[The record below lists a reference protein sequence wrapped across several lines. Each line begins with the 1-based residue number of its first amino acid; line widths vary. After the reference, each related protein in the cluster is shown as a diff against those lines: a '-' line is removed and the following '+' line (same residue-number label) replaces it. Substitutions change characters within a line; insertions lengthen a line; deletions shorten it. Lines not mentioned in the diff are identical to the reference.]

1 MGSLYLVATPIGNL
15 QDITFRAIEVLK
27 SVDMIAAEDTRQ
39 TMNLLSHFDIHTKLT
54 SYHEFNKETKT
65 ASLVDY
71 LADHDLAVV
80 SDAGT
85 PALND
90 PGYEIVK
97 EAVSRGIRVI
107 PIPGPSAPL
116 AALTA
121 SGLPTDRFLFIGYL
135 PRKHTER
142 LKLLHEIESHPY
154 TLVMLETP
162 HRLVDALIDLRQAL
176 GNRKIVLGRELT
188 KKFEEFIRLDLND
201 ADEYYLT
208 REPRGEY
215 TLIVEGAS
223 SSDQEVWG
231 QAEVEGEVRRRMEEP
246 YQSRILAKEVA
257 ALSGWNSK
265 DVYTLIHENRK

>member
-27 SVDMIAAEDTRQ
+27 SVDLIAAEDTRQ
-39 TMNLLSHFDIHTKLT
+39 TLNLLSHFDIHTKLT
-54 SYHEFNKETKT
+54 SYHEYNKETKT
-65 ASLVDY
+65 NSLVEY
-71 LADHDLAVV
+71 MADHDLAIV

-97 EAVSRGIRVI
+97 EAVLRGIRVI

-121 SGLPTDRFLFIGYL
+121 SGLPTDRFLYVGYL

-142 LKLLHEIESHPY
+142 LKLLHDIEAHPY

-162 HRLVDALIDLRQAL
+162 HRLVDALVDLRQAL
-176 GNRKIVLGRELT
+176 GNRKIVLCREMT
-188 KKFEEFIRLDLND
+188 KKFEEFIRLDLEE
-201 ADEYYLT
+201 ADEYFLT
-208 REPRGEY
+208 HEPRGEF
-215 TLIVEGAS
+215 TLIVAGVS
-223 SSDQEVWG
+223 DTDQELWP
-231 QAEVEGEVRRRMEEP
+231 QEEVEGEVRRRMEEP
-246 YQSRILAKEVA
+246 FQARILAKEVA

-265 DVYTLIHENRK
+265 DVYTIIYENRK

>member
-1 MGSLYLVATPIGNL
+1 MGSLFLVATPIGNL

-27 SVDMIAAEDTRQ
+27 TVDMIAAEDTRN

-54 SYHEFNKETKT
+54 SYHEYNKDTKT
-65 ASLVDY
+65 ATLADY
-71 LADHDLAVV
+71 LVDHDLAIV

-97 EAVSRGIRVI
+97 EAIARGIRVI

-121 SGLPTDRFLFIGYL
+121 SGLPTDQFLYIGYL

-162 HRLVDALIDLRQAL
+162 HRLVDALVDLRQAL
-176 GNRKIVLGRELT
+176 GNRKIVMARELT

-201 ADEYYLT
+201 ADEYFLT
-208 REPRGEY
+208 HEARGEF
-215 TLIVEGAS
+215 TLIIEGAS
-223 SSDQEVWG
+223 SSSQEMWG

-246 YQSRILAKEVA
+246 YQSRILAKEIA

-265 DVYTLIHENRK
+265 DIYTIIHENRK

>member
-1 MGSLYLVATPIGNL
+1 MDL
-15 QDITFRAIEVLK
+15 
-27 SVDMIAAEDTRQ
+27 IAAEDTRQ

-54 SYHEFNKETKT
+54 SYHEYNKETKT
-65 ASLVDY
+65 NSLVEY
-71 LADHDLAVV
+71 MADHDLAIV

-97 EAVSRGIRVI
+97 EAVLRGIRVI

-121 SGLPTDRFLFIGYL
+121 SGLPTDRFLYVGYL

-142 LKLLHEIESHPY
+142 LKLLHEIEAHPY

-162 HRLVDALIDLRQAL
+162 HRLVDALVDLRQAL
-176 GNRKIVLGRELT
+176 GNRKIVLCREMT
-188 KKFEEFIRLDLND
+188 KKFEEFIRLDLEG
-201 ADEYYLT
+201 ADEYFLT
-208 REPRGEY
+208 HEPRGEF
-215 TLIVEGAS
+215 TLIVEGVTNT
-223 SSDQEVWG
+223 DQELWP
-231 QAEVEGEVRRRMEEP
+231 QEEVEGEVRRRMEEP
-246 YQSRILAKEVA
+246 FQARILAKEVA

-265 DVYTLIHENRK
+265 DVYTIIYENRK

>member
-15 QDITFRAIEVLK
+15 QDITFRAVEVLK
-27 SVDMIAAEDTRQ
+27 TVDMIAAEDTR
-39 TMNLLSHFDIHTKLT
+39 TTSNLLSHFDIHTRLT
-54 SYHEFNKETKT
+54 SYHEYNKETKT
-65 ASLVDY
+65 SSLVDY
-71 LADHDLAVV
+71 LADHDLAIV

-97 EAVSRGIRVI
+97 EAVARGIRVI

-116 AALTA
+116 TALTA
-121 SGLPTDRFLFIGYL
+121 SGLPTDQFLFIGYL

-162 HRLVDALIDLRQAL
+162 HRLVDALVDLRQAL
-176 GNRKIVLGRELT
+176 GNRKIVMARELT
-188 KKFEEFIRLDLND
+188 KKFEEFIRLDLED
-201 ADEYYLT
+201 ADEYFLT
-208 REPRGEY
+208 HEPRGEF
-215 TLIVEGAS
+215 TIVVEGAS
-223 SSDQEVWG
+223 NTDQVVWG
-231 QAEVEGEVRRRMEEP
+231 QATVEDEVRRRMKEP

-265 DVYTLIHENRK
+265 DVYTIIHEIRK

>member
-15 QDITFRAIEVLK
+15 QDITFRAIDVLK

-54 SYHEFNKETKT
+54 SYHEYNKDTKT
-65 ASLVDY
+65 ASLADY
-71 LADHDLAVV
+71 LADHDLAIV

-121 SGLPTDRFLFIGYL
+121 SGLPTDQFLYIGYL
-135 PRKHTER
+135 PRKHNER
-142 LKLLHEIESHPY
+142 LKLLHDISSHEY
-154 TLVMLETP
+154 TLIMLETP
-162 HRLVDALIDLRQAL
+162 HRLVDALVDLRQAL
-176 GNRKIVLGRELT
+176 GDRRIVLARELT
-188 KKFEEFIRLDLND
+188 KKFEEFIRLNLDD
-201 ADEYYLT
+201 ADEYFLT
-208 REPRGEY
+208 HEPRGEF
-215 TLIVEGAS
+215 TLIVEGAMKS
-223 SSDQEVWG
+223 ADNLLSEDEIILMLKQ
-231 QAEVEGEVRRRMEEP
+231 RMNEP
-246 YQSRILAKEVA
+246 YQSRILAKEIA
-257 ALSGWNSK
+257 SISGWNSK
-265 DVYTLIHENRK
+265 DVYDLIQQLRK

>member
-39 TMNLLSHFDIHTKLT
+39 TMNFLSHFDIHTKLT

-107 PIPGPSAPL
+107 PIPGPSAPFGCL
-116 AALTA
+116 DCFGTTHR
-121 SGLPTDRFLFIGYL
+121 SIFLLVTCRGST
-135 PRKHTER
+135 RK
-142 LKLLHEIESHPY
+142 
-154 TLVMLETP
+154 
-162 HRLVDALIDLRQAL
+162 D
-176 GNRKIVLGRELT
+176 
-188 KKFEEFIRLDLND
+188 
-201 ADEYYLT
+201 
-208 REPRGEY
+208 
-215 TLIVEGAS
+215 
-223 SSDQEVWG
+223 
-231 QAEVEGEVRRRMEEP
+231 
-246 YQSRILAKEVA
+246 
-257 ALSGWNSK
+257 
-265 DVYTLIHENRK
+265 

>member
-27 SVDMIAAEDTRQ
+27 SVDLIAAEDTRQ

-54 SYHEFNKETKT
+54 SYHEYNKETKT
-65 ASLVDY
+65 NSLVEY
-71 LADHDLAVV
+71 MVDHDLAIV

-97 EAVSRGIRVI
+97 EAVLRGIRVI

-121 SGLPTDRFLFIGYL
+121 SGLPTDRFLYVGYL

-142 LKLLHEIESHPY
+142 LKLLHEIETHPY

-162 HRLVDALIDLRQAL
+162 HRLVDALVDLRQAL
-176 GNRKIVLGRELT
+176 GNRKIVLCREMT
-188 KKFEEFIRLDLND
+188 KKFEEFIRLDLEG
-201 ADEYYLT
+201 ADEYFLT
-208 REPRGEY
+208 HEPRGEF
-215 TLIVEGAS
+215 TLIVEGVTNT
-223 SSDQEVWG
+223 DQDLWPQE
-231 QAEVEGEVRRRMEEP
+231 EVEGEVRRRMEEP
-246 YQSRILAKEVA
+246 FQARILAKEVA

-265 DVYTLIHENRK
+265 DVYTIIYENRK

>member
-15 QDITFRAIEVLK
+15 QDITFRAIDVLK

-54 SYHEFNKETKT
+54 SYHEYNKETKT
-65 ASLVDY
+65 NSLVDY
-71 LADHDLAVV
+71 MADHDLAIV

-97 EAVSRGIRVI
+97 EAVLRGIRVI

-121 SGLPTDRFLFIGYL
+121 SGLPTDRFLYIGYL

-142 LKLLHEIESHPY
+142 LKLLHEVESHPY

-162 HRLVDALIDLRQAL
+162 HRLVDALVDLRQAL
-176 GNRKIVLGRELT
+176 GNRRIVMGREMT
-188 KKFEEFIRLDLND
+188 KKFEEFIRLDLEG
-201 ADEYYLT
+201 ADEYFLT
-208 REPRGEY
+208 HEPRGEF

-223 SSDQEVWG
+223 SSDQEVWP
-231 QAEVEGEVRRRMEEP
+231 QEEVEGEVRRRMEEP

-265 DVYTLIHENRK
+265 DVYTIIFENRK